1 MTEFMKFIFHIRRTN
16 ASGTMSIAS
25 QGTVL
30 AQARTRSFDVCA
42 HENYV
47 APRKDLALLL
57 IFLADVATL
66 SKTAITRLTQSFL
79 RQGARIHAFTPNG
92 P

>member
-1 MTEFMKFIFHIRRTN
+1 MSLIHHSFLDMRRTD

-30 AQARTRSFDVCA
+30 AQARTRPFDVFA

-47 APRKDLALLL
+47 APRKGFGLFL
-57 IFLADVATL
+57 IFPADPPPV
-66 SKTAITRLTQSFL
+66 SQTAVTRLTQSFL